1 MYNKIP
7 NTQSFPRSESSS
19 PIKGESCSQ
28 ASKVITMKYSW
39 RCGCKKS
46 QGTNEMSSIASKN
59 PIPSKMS
66 PIIKRI
72 RSQWLEDE
80 KPLVSDHRFS
90 SFNHHNSTNRQ
101 WRGVILWMKKKD
113 LWTNSEYWVWI
124 RNSIESNEFFF
135 SKNQLNS
142 MIQGKLALS
151 KCSILES

>member
-1 MYNKIP
+1 MYNKTP

-72 RSQWLEDE
+72 RSQ
-80 KPLVSDHRFS
+80 
-90 SFNHHNSTNRQ
+90 
-101 WRGVILWMKKKD
+101 
-113 LWTNSEYWVWI
+113 
-124 RNSIESNEFFF
+124 
-135 SKNQLNS
+135 
-142 MIQGKLALS
+142 
-151 KCSILES
+151 